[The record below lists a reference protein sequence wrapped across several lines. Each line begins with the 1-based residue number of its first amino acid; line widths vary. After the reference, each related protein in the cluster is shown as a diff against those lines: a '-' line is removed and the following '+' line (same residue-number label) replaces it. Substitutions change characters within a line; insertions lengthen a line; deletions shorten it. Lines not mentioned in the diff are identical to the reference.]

1 MRFDVLVKGGH
12 VVDPAQGIDGRADVA
27 IRRDRI
33 AACDHDIPAGSA
45 ARVID
50 ASGQYVTPGL
60 IDLHTHIFRGVGYFG
75 IDAESIAC
83 RTGVTTWVDAGS
95 AGAFS
100 LPGFRE
106 FIVDTTPL
114 HVLAFMN
121 ISYVGLSGLN
131 NEEYCNLE
139 ACDVDLFRR
148 VAEANHDI
156 VVGVKTRMGTDA
168 LGYQGLE
175 PLRRALQAADA
186 CGLPVMCH
194 ICMAPP
200 PIEDVLALLRP
211 GDIVTH
217 SFTGASEKIVSD
229 DGMLLDAASQ
239 ARERGVIFDIGH
251 GAGSFSFESAEA
263 LVAAGF
269 LPDVIS
275 TDLHQISLPGPNLLE
290 PEGGRDRVD
299 VVARVK
305 GDGSPAFT
313 LLTAMSKFLHLGM
326 SLTDVV
332 RATTIRPAELLGMED
347 QIGTLQPGA
356 SADVALCTLDT
367 GEFPLSDVHG
377 NTRVAHQML
386 RNTRTILRGQD
397 LPMRPIPPS
406 PPWIRLVDRGQ

>member
-1 MRFDVLVKGGH
+1 M
-12 VVDPAQGIDGRADVA
+12 PQA
-27 IRRDRI
+27 
-33 AACDHDIPAGSA
+33 
-45 ARVID
+45 
-50 ASGQYVTPGL
+50 QYVTPGL
-60 IDLHTHIFRGVGYFG
+60 VDLHTHIFRGVGYFG

-168 LGYQGLE
+168 VGYQGLE

-200 PIEDVLALLRP
+200 PDRGRAGPAQAGRHRDPLVHGGKRED
-211 GDIVTH
+211 
-217 SFTGASEKIVSD
+217 
-229 DGMLLDAASQ
+229 
-239 ARERGVIFDIGH
+239 RERRWPAARGGSSCPRAGSDLRHGH

-290 PEGGRDRVD
+290 PEGG
-299 VVARVK
+299 AT
-305 GDGSPAFT
+305 GST
-313 LLTAMSKFLHLGM
+313 WW
-326 SLTDVV
+326 
-332 RATTIRPAELLGMED
+332 
-347 QIGTLQPGA
+347 
-356 SADVALCTLDT
+356 
-367 GEFPLSDVHG
+367 
-377 NTRVAHQML
+377 
-386 RNTRTILRGQD
+386 RG
-397 LPMRPIPPS
+397 
-406 PPWIRLVDRGQ
+406 